1 VPFFF
6 EVIPMAIR
14 FQCECGQQ
22 FRVDQQHA
30 GKRATCNAC
39 GRKLTIPLAG
49 AAAATASGNGAGA
62 AQKATAAPQTSA
74 PATAAPSKADV
85 EAQELLV
92 SAKEHEEDGYHHRAI
107 EDLHVIVATPGVS
120 RRLKEQAWLLM
131 GKAKLDTADYA
142 GAIDALCKSPTT
154 GEAEFTVP
162 LWRGLARLRTGDL
175 EGAKKDLS
183 LVANSPKIAASDN
196 AKLAEYARQATTE
209 LREVDRRLGAVMR

>member
-1 VPFFF
+1 ML
-6 EVIPMAIR
+6 IK

-39 GRKLTIPLAG
+39 GKKVTIPLVDPPPATASANG
-49 AAAATASGNGAGA
+49 AATAPHAAPVKHSSPPAAAAPSA
-62 AQKATAAPQTSA
+62 ADA
-74 PATAAPSKADV
+74 

-107 EDLHVIVATPGVS
+107 EDLHVIVATAGVS
-120 RRLKEQAWLLM
+120 RSLKEQAWLLM

-154 GEAEFTVP
+154 GDAEFTVH
-162 LWRGLARLRTGDL
+162 LWRGMARMRTGDL

-183 LVANSPKIAASDN
+183 MVVNSPKIAASSN

-209 LREVDRRLGAVMR
+209 LREVDRRLGAVAR